1 MNSFQAHFN
10 SLLSIAA
17 AGAKAEELKGGATL
31 GTPKAPSIKKEAPY
45 KKLEDSFNNAYMQT
59 TALSDEGRA
68 AVIAR
73 ERSLQNLRNRTNAM
87 RMVAKARLGE
97 LTFDGGSK

>member
-17 AGAKAEELKGGATL
+17 AGAKAEALTGGAKL

-45 KKLEDSFNNAYMQT
+45 KALEDSFNNAYMT
-59 TALSDEGRA
+59 TTGISDEGRA

>member
-17 AGAKAEELKGGATL
+17 AGAKVEALAGGAKL

-45 KKLEDSFNNAYMQT
+45 KALEDSFTNAYMST
-59 TALSDEGRA
+59 TGISDEGRA